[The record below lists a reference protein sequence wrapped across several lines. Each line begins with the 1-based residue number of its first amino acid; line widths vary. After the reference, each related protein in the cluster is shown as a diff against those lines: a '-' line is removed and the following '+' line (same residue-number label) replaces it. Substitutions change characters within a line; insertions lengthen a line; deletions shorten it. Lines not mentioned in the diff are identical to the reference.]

1 MHSRARLQSAHVRDH
16 IKPGGLSIS
25 QRREDLRAVYCRSH
39 LVAAP
44 RRPVTTP
51 LLRHASPRKILSHD
65 VHFARPHP
73 SSSRTRVGRAS
84 SPLVSGAKGSR
95 ACAVEPPHCCLS
107 IENSQPCR
115 RCGQASRNPRLPSP
129 FRTGG
134 GGGRG
139 GGEAVWWQGEEGIR
153 RAWWAARERV
163 RIMQVYQA
171 T

>member
-65 VHFARPHP
+65 VHFARLHP
-73 SSSRTRVGRAS
+73 SSSRTRVGKAS
-84 SPLVSGAKGSR
+84 SPLVSGAKVSR
-95 ACAVEPPHCCLS
+95 ACAVERPHCCLS

-115 RCGQASRNPRLPSP
+115 RCGQASPQPYLPPPSKPRV
-129 FRTGG
+129 GG
-134 GGGRG
+134 EGGRG
-139 GGEAVWWQGEEGIR
+139 GSEGWR
-153 RAWWAARERV
+153 GGPGRAWWPARERV